1 MVIATLAIMAFF
13 MLGLSKKSIIPNR
26 FQIMCELSYE
36 FIANLLRTNV
46 GDQGKAFFP
55 FVFSLFMFIFFK
67 SLCVYVTFNI
77 YKTLFIKDL
86 SVVVKMKSL
95 SFKKLCLSNANPN
108 SFSKTFGNP

>member
-1 MVIATLAIMAFF
+1 MAAEKSTNLIDPIHQFVITRITDIKIGNLDISFTNSSQFMVIATLAIMAFF

-55 FVFSLFMFIFFK
+55 FVFSLF
-67 SLCVYVTFNI
+67 
-77 YKTLFIKDL
+77 
-86 SVVVKMKSL
+86 
-95 SFKKLCLSNANPN
+95 CLLYTSDAADE
-108 SFSKTFGNP
+108 